1 MTIVCHSRKFIFLK
15 TRKTAGSSIEFWL
28 APHLD
33 PDTDLVKLWDDNE
46 RLDPDLKK
54 RFNGLSSQVRLVV
67 KRAVTLTPIFRQHML
82 AADVRRFVGARK
94 WREYRKITIVRNPWD
109 RTISAW
115 RWSDHLNG
123 ISRSLSDFISDME
136 RDKELARTIV
146 SARIRH
152 RRMGKFDNW
161 PFYAIGDEIVAD
173 DIIRY
178 ESLET
183 DARPLFARFGI
194 TGEDLPRAKSGI
206 RKPSDGM
213 QLLTPDIV
221 ERIAV
226 LQKREIEAFG
236 YRPPDCVVG
245 EAR

>member
-15 TRKTAGSSIEFWL
+15 TRKTAGSSIEIWL

-33 PDTDLVKLWDDNE
+33 PNVDFIRLGDDSE
-46 RLDPDLKK
+46 KQHPDLWK
-54 RFNGLSSQVRLVV
+54 RFNSLSSRIRLAA
-67 KRAVTLTPIFRQHML
+67 KRVGTLSPIFRPHMP
-82 AADVRRFVGARK
+82 AADVRRFVGERK

-115 RWSDHLNG
+115 RWSEHMTG
-123 ISRSLSDFISDME
+123 VSKSLSDYVRDME
-136 RDKELARTIV
+136 RDEKLARAIG
-146 SARIRH
+146 SARIRL
-152 RRMGKFDNW
+152 RRTGKVDNW
-161 PFYAIGDEIVAD
+161 PYYTIDDEIVAD

-183 DARPLFARFGI
+183 DTRPLFARFGI
-194 TGEDLPRAKSGI
+194 TGGDLPRAKSGI

-236 YRPPDCVVG
+236 YTPPDCVVG